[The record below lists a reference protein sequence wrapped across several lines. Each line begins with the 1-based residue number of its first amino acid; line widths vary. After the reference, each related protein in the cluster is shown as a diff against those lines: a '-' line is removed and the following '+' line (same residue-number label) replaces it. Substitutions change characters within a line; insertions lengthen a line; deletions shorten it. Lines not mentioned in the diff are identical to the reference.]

1 MPTPHYLPIPTSLR
15 TLACDTVSRRVA
27 SVPFI
32 RNRVRVTGDLIAAG
46 IESLN
51 AEATRTLAINQRT
64 GADGRVQVDGLDR
77 LLTGRGFP
85 EPGTA
90 DTLSLVLKDAGIVEP
105 VVVSDRRSHRTFRGI
120 RLLSVWT
127 WHIASETERSYG
139 LQGIHSTSLC
149 DPSVWTNLCP
159 VCQTGTLNPVTG
171 QRLFGIPETDFLACT
186 HCGAKFVPSG
196 DQFRLV
202 SIATIRDPS
211 WKRHLNKTR
220 TTGDWAAIASGS
232 ASRQEMPHSR
242 TVLAAGKKAD
252 EPGPAPFSR
261 MKDGTLG
268 VALKNQTYYFRGVHL
283 HFGHG
288 IVRNLFAKATAPVR
302 QIISLPPY
310 NDIRP
315 VVKTRYAPYLDSMIG
330 SFLFELKQ
338 NHDGF
343 YREFLNVHGD
353 GEYCRFRTTDH
364 GLSEQKGIWLVVVGD
379 HICAAG
385 GCHGRFADTINET
398 LGSILPAT
406 CYRDGD
412 ATSCRINA
420 LICRNR
426 KDAGIYFH
434 TMTGKKKISQ
444 LVREM
449 TCLFHL

>member
-27 SVPFI
+27 PVPFI
-32 RNRVRVTGDLIAAG
+32 RNSVLVTGDLIAAG

-51 AEATRTLAINQRT
+51 AEATRTLAINQKT

-77 LLTGRGFP
+77 LVTERGCP
-85 EPGTA
+85 SPGTA

-105 VVVSDRRSHRTFRGI
+105 VVVSDWRSHRTFRGI

-139 LQGIHSTSLC
+139 LQGIHSNSLC

-159 VCQTGTLNPVTG
+159 ICRTGALNPVTG
-171 QRLFGIPETDFLACT
+171 QRLFGIPETGFLACT
-186 HCGAKFVPSG
+186 DCGAKFVPSG

-232 ASRQEMPHSR
+232 ASRQETPHSR
-242 TVLAAGKKAD
+242 MVPAAGKKAD

-261 MKDGTLG
+261 MKDGMLG
-268 VALKNQTYYFRGVHL
+268 VALKDQTYYFREVTL

-302 QIISLPPY
+302 QIISLAPY
-310 NDIRP
+310 NNIRP
-315 VVKTRYAPYLDSMIG
+315 VVEMRYAPYLDSMIG

-343 YREFLNVHGD
+343 YREFLNEHGD
-353 GEYCRFRTTDH
+353 GEYCRFRTADR

-412 ATSCRINA
+412 ATSCRMNA
-420 LICRNR
+420 LICRTA
-426 KDAGIYFH
+426 K
-434 TMTGKKKISQ
+434 MPVSISI
-444 LVREM
+444 R
-449 TCLFHL
+449 